1 MNKSHDCLHVG
12 VAPGKSSTELPRGG
26 GFGEEPV
33 QAIFA

>member
-1 MNKSHDCLHVG
+1 MNTSHDHLHIG
-12 VAPGKSSTELPRGG
+12 VEPGKSSTELPRGG